1 MGIFTWIIMGLLAG
15 ILARFFM
22 PGRQPMGLLGT
33 MILGIVGAVVGGF
46 IGTQL
51 GWGNVHGFDLRSLG
65 LAIVGGVLVLFILGL
80 FQKKS

>member
-1 MGIFTWIIMGLLAG
+1 MGIIAWIVMGLLAG

-33 MILGIVGAVVGGF
+33 MVLGIVGAVVGGF

-65 LAIVGGVLVLFILGL
+65 LAIGGGVLVLFILGL

>member
-1 MGIFTWIIMGLLAG
+1 MGIFAWIIMGLLAG

>member
-1 MGIFTWIIMGLLAG
+1 MGILAWIVMGLLAG

-33 MILGIVGAVVGGF
+33 MVLGIVGAVVGGF